1 MSRGKFASLHSGMLM
16 RAEIGNGGF
25 YADSA
30 GATPNVANL
39 AASTAAAP
47 APGHVRQPRT
57 DAGNVYTHRS
67 FSPSPARRADILP
80 PGSLAVSQEPRPQ
93 PREAGSKLEPVGAQQ
108 LIAQA
113 HERVRRWDEEDRRS
127 DEQYEDFLPQD
138 PWQSGDTSALAAS
151 LALKDRRPAPS
162 ANPTPFPLAERTK
175 PVPETAKVRR
185 KAMTLRLSQNQHKAL
200 KLASVRLDRTCQ
212 DIMATA
218 LTSYLAEMVG
228 IDDHDT

>member
-25 YADSA
+25 YADAA

-80 PGSLAVSQEPRPQ
+80 PGSLAAAQGPRPQ
-93 PREAGSKLEPVGAQQ
+93 PRDAESKLEPVGAQQ

-113 HERVRRWDEEDRRS
+113 HKRVRRWDEEDRQS
-127 DEQYEDFLPQD
+127 DEQYEDYLPQD
-138 PWQSGDTSALAAS
+138 PWQSADKSALAAS
-151 LALKDRRPAPS
+151 LALKDTRPAR
-162 ANPTPFPLAERTK
+162 AVDTTPFPMAQRTQPER
-175 PVPETAKVRR
+175 ETAKARR
-185 KAMTLRLSQNQHKAL
+185 KAMTLRLTQNQHKAL